1 MRVFRRFRELPPALR
16 GASVAIG
23 NFDGL
28 HRGHVAVLEAAAEAA
43 RRLGGPLGVV
53 TFEPHPREILQPES
67 TFRRL
72 TMFRTRADRLRRQ
85 GVDLCVALPFG
96 PALMRLSPEA
106 FAREILAELLGVRS
120 VAAGSNFRFGH
131 KRSGDLAVLE
141 GLGRSLGFEVQA
153 VPPLMV
159 DGVVCSSTVIRER
172 LAAGDVEGAAR
183 LLGHPF
189 EFDGIVRPGD
199 GRGRTIGFPT
209 ANVHPLGA
217 RPLLPGIGVY
227 AVRAGLRGE
236 TAIEWHPAV
245 ANLGRRPTFD
255 GQGVLLEV
263 HLLDGEHDLY
273 GRRMRVAFL
282 ERLRGEQ
289 RFPGIAELREQIGRD
304 CAAARKIH
312 GAPLP

>member
-28 HRGHVAVLEAAAEAA
+28 HRGHVAVLEAAADAA
-43 RRLGGPLGVV
+43 LRLCGPLGIV
-53 TFEPHPREILQPES
+53 TFEPHPREILQPE
-67 TFRRL
+67 TAPRRL
-72 TMFRTRADRLRRQ
+72 TLFRTKADRLRKL
-85 GVDLCVALPFG
+85 GVGLCVALPFG
-96 PALMRLSPEA
+96 PELMRLSPEA
-106 FAREILAELLGVRS
+106 FAREILAARLGVRS
-120 VAAGSNFRFGH
+120 VAAGSTFRFGH

-141 GLGRSLGFEVQA
+141 ELGRRLGFEVQA
-153 VPPLMV
+153 VPPLKV

-172 LAAGDVEGAAR
+172 LAAGDVADAAR

-199 GRGRTIGFPT
+199 ARGRTIGFPT

-227 AVRAGLRGE
+227 AVRAGLREGPA
-236 TAIEWHPAV
+236 TEWHPAV

-263 HLLDGEHDLY
+263 HLLDGERTLY
-273 GRRMRVAFL
+273 GRRIRVAFL

-289 RFPGIAELREQIGRD
+289 RFPGIAELQEQIARD
-304 CAAARKIH
+304 CVDARAIHAAAL
-312 GAPLP
+312 A